1 MNNVTIL
8 GQLEGNPE
16 LVYNSKDGEKKL
28 YKLIIKVP
36 RITTNKNSKCKEDFI
51 NVKIWNNVLGDEFD
65 YYDKLTIGVEG
76 KLISYSNPENKS
88 FGNDFVAHKI
98 FQFN

>member
-28 YKLIIKVP
+28 YKLIVKVP
-36 RITTNKNSKCKEDFI
+36 RITTNVNSKNKSDYI
-51 NVKIWNNVLGDEFD
+51 NVKIWNNVLGDEYE
-65 YYDKLTIGVEG
+65 YYDKLTIGLEG
-76 KLISYSNPENKS
+76 RLISYTNPTNKNYS
-88 FGNDFVAHKI
+88 NDFIAYKI
-98 FQFN
+98 FQLT

>member
-16 LVYNSKDGEKKL
+16 LVYNSKDGDKKL
-28 YKLIIKVP
+28 YKLIIRVP
-36 RITTNKNSKCKEDFI
+36 RNNALSTSKVKEDFI
-51 NVKIWNNVLGDEFD
+51 CVKIWNNVLGDEFD

-76 KLISYSNPENKS
+76 KLVSFTNPDNKNY
-88 FGNDFVAHKI
+88 GNDFIAHKV